1 MNKKNLISIIVLAL
15 LIIVFVITKLND
27 KTERRI
33 NFFRFDSTQVY
44 AIEITAQEDT
54 LKLAKIDDVWMIDYP
69 LNYPPAKLKI
79 DDIFQKVLQVET
91 SSIPITESSFE
102 KFNVTDS
109 LGTLLVFYDK
119 NDKVLEEVLIGKSGN
134 YNYSYAR
141 RKDDPKVYQ
150 LYTNISYSINPVVSS
165 WRKKEI
171 IEIPEEDISRI
182 FVSYNGSDYS
192 LSTTDSLW
200 MYQNDET
207 GFSLKETNSSLKSI
221 VSAIKRFT
229 VADFIDNEF
238 EEYQQKFEKPDVE
251 VTVELFNDEPINL
264 KFVEHEEKKFVLL
277 KNEEIE
283 HLYIIY
289 ESWVN
294 RFKKSEEDFL
304 K

>member
-1 MNKKNLISIIVLAL
+1 MNKKNLIPIIVLIL
-15 LIIVFVITKLND
+15 LIIVFIITKLND

-79 DDIFQKVLQVET
+79 DDIFKKVLQVET
-91 SSIPITESSFE
+91 SSIPITETSFE

-119 NDKVLEEVLIGKSGN
+119 NGKILEEVLIGKSGN

-141 RKDDPKVYQ
+141 RKDDAKVYQ
-150 LYTNISYSINPVVSS
+150 LFTNISYSINPKVST

-171 IEIPEEDISRI
+171 LEIPEHDISRI
-182 FVSYNGSDYS
+182 FVSYDGSNYS
-192 LSTTDSLW
+192 LSATDSLW
-200 MYQNDET
+200 MYQDEET
-207 GFSLKETNSSLKSI
+207 GFSIKEANSSLKSI
-221 VSAIKRFT
+221 ISAVKKFT

-238 EEYQQKFEKPDVE
+238 EDYQQKLENPDVE
-251 VTVELFNDEPINL
+251 VTVELFNDEPIKM
-264 KFVEHEEKKFVLL
+264 KFIEHEEKKFILQ
-277 KNEEIE
+277 KNDETE

-294 RFKKSEEDFL
+294 RFKKSEEDFS

>member
-1 MNKKNLISIIVLAL
+1 MNKKNLIPIIVLAL

-79 DDIFQKVLQVET
+79 DDIFKKVLQVET
-91 SSIPITESSFE
+91 SSIPITETSFE

-119 NDKVLEEVLIGKSGN
+119 NGKILEEVLIGKSEN

-141 RKDDPKVYQ
+141 RKDDAKVYQ
-150 LYTNISYSINPVVSS
+150 LFTNISYSINPKVSS

-171 IEIPEEDISRI
+171 IEISEEDISRV
-182 FVSYNGSDYS
+182 FVSYDGADYS
-192 LSTTDSLW
+192 FSATDSLW
-200 MYQNDET
+200 MYQDDET
-207 GFSLKETNSSLKSI
+207 GFSIKEANSSFKSI
-221 VSAIKRFT
+221 ISAIKKFIVT
-229 VADFIDNEF
+229 DFIDNEF
-238 EEYQQKFEKPDVE
+238 EKYQQKFENPDVE

-264 KFVEHEEKKFVLL
+264 KFIEHEEKKFVLQL
-277 KNEEIE
+277 NDETE
-283 HLYIIY
+283 HLYVIY

-294 RFKKSEEDFL
+294 RFKKSDEDFL

>member
-1 MNKKNLISIIVLAL
+1 MNKKNLIPIIVLAL

-33 NFFRFDSTQVY
+33 NFFRFDSTQIY
-44 AIEITAQEDT
+44 TIEIASSEDT
-54 LKLAKIDDVWMIDYP
+54 LKLAKIDNNWMIEYP
-69 LNYPPAKLKI
+69 VSYPPAKRKI

-91 SSIPITESSFE
+91 SSIPITETSFE

-119 NDKVLEEVLIGKSGN
+119 NGKILEEVLIGKSGN

-141 RKDDPKVYQ
+141 RKDDAKVYQ
-150 LYTNISYSINPVVSS
+150 LYTNISYSINPKVST

-171 IEIPEEDISRI
+171 IEIPEQDISRI
-182 FVSYNGSDYS
+182 FVSYDGTDYS
-192 LSTTDSLW
+192 LSATDSLW
-200 MYQNDET
+200 MYQDAET
-207 GFSLKETNSSLKSI
+207 GFSIKEANSNLKSI
-221 VSAIKRFT
+221 ISAIKRFT
-229 VADFIDNEF
+229 VADFIDNEY
-238 EEYQQKFEKPDVE
+238 EDYQQKFENPALE

-264 KFVEHEEKKFVLL
+264 KFIEHEEKKFVLQL
-277 KNEEIE
+277 NDETEY
-283 HLYIIY
+283 LYIIY

>member
-1 MNKKNLISIIVLAL
+1 MNKKNLIPIIVLAL
-15 LIIVFVITKLND
+15 LIIVFLITKLND

-79 DDIFQKVLQVET
+79 DDIFKKVLQVET
-91 SSIPITESSFE
+91 SSIPITETSFE
-102 KFNVTDS
+102 KFNVADG

-119 NDKVLEEVLIGKSGN
+119 NGKILEEVLIGKSGN

-141 RKDDPKVYQ
+141 RKDDAKVYQ
-150 LYTNISYSINPVVSS
+150 LFTNISYSINPKVSS

-171 IEIPEEDISRI
+171 IEIPEQDISRV
-182 FVSYNGSDYS
+182 FVSYDGADYS
-192 LSTTDSLW
+192 LSATDSLW
-200 MYQNDET
+200 MYQDDET
-207 GFSLKETNSSLKSI
+207 GFSIKEANSSFKSI
-221 VSAIKRFT
+221 ISAIKKFIVT
-229 VADFIDNEF
+229 DFIDNEF
-238 EEYQQKFEKPDVE
+238 EEYQQKFENPDVE
-251 VTVELFNDEPINL
+251 VTVELFNDEPFNL
-264 KFVEHEEKKFVLL
+264 KFIEHEEKKFVLQ
-277 KNEEIE
+277 KNDETE

-294 RFKKSEEDFL
+294 RFKKSDEDFS

>member
-1 MNKKNLISIIVLAL
+1 MNKKNLIPIIILAL

-44 AIEITAQEDT
+44 AIEIATQEDT
-54 LKLAKIDDVWMIDYP
+54 LKLTKIDNNWMIDYP

-79 DDIFQKVLQVET
+79 DDIFKKVLQVET
-91 SSIPITESSFE
+91 SSIPITETSFE

-119 NDKVLEEVLIGKSGN
+119 NGKILEEVLIGKSEN

-141 RKDDPKVYQ
+141 RKDDAKVYQ
-150 LYTNISYSINPVVSS
+150 LFTNISYSINPKVSS

-171 IEIPEEDISRI
+171 IEISEEDISRV
-182 FVSYNGSDYS
+182 FVSYDGANYS
-192 LSTTDSLW
+192 FSATDSLW
-200 MYQNDET
+200 MYQDDET
-207 GFSLKETNSSLKSI
+207 GFSIKEANSSFKSI
-221 VSAIKRFT
+221 ISAIKKFIVT
-229 VADFIDNEF
+229 DFIDNEF
-238 EEYQQKFEKPDVE
+238 EKYQQKFENPDVE
-251 VTVELFNDEPINL
+251 VTVELFNDEPFNL
-264 KFVEHEEKKFVLL
+264 KFIEHEEKKFVLQ
-277 KNEEIE
+277 KNDETE

-294 RFKKSEEDFL
+294 RFKKSDEDFS

>member
-1 MNKKNLISIIVLAL
+1 MNKKNLIPIIILAL

-44 AIEITAQEDT
+44 AIEIATQEDT
-54 LKLAKIDDVWMIDYP
+54 LKLTKIDNNWMIDYP

-79 DDIFQKVLQVET
+79 DDIFKKVLQVET
-91 SSIPITESSFE
+91 SSIPITETSFE

-119 NDKVLEEVLIGKSGN
+119 NGKILEEVLIGKSEN

-141 RKDDPKVYQ
+141 RKDDAKVYQ
-150 LYTNISYSINPVVSS
+150 LFTNISYSINPKVSS

-171 IEIPEEDISRI
+171 IEISEEDISRV
-182 FVSYNGSDYS
+182 FVSYDGADYS
-192 LSTTDSLW
+192 FSATDSLW
-200 MYQNDET
+200 MYQDDET
-207 GFSLKETNSSLKSI
+207 GFSIKEANSSFKSI
-221 VSAIKRFT
+221 ISAIKKFIVT
-229 VADFIDNEF
+229 DFIDNEF
-238 EEYQQKFEKPDVE
+238 EKYQQKFENPDVE

-264 KFVEHEEKKFVLL
+264 KFIEHEEKKFVLQL
-277 KNEEIE
+277 NDETE
-283 HLYIIY
+283 HLYVIY

-294 RFKKSEEDFL
+294 RFKKTEEDFL

>member
-1 MNKKNLISIIVLAL
+1 MNKKNLIPIVVLAL
-15 LIIVFVITKLND
+15 LIIIFIITKLND

-33 NFFRFDSTQVY
+33 NFFRFDSTQVN

-54 LKLAKIDDVWMIDYP
+54 LKLVKSDNIWMIDYP

-79 DDIFQKVLQVET
+79 DEIFQKVLQVET
-91 SSIPITESSFE
+91 SSIPITETSFE
-102 KFNVTDS
+102 KFNVADS

-119 NDKVLEEVLIGKSGN
+119 NDKILEEVLIGKSGN

-141 RKDDPKVYQ
+141 RKDDVKVYQ
-150 LYTNISYSINPVVSS
+150 LYTNISYSIDPKVSS

-171 IEIPEEDISRI
+171 IEIPEEDISKV

-192 LSTTDSLW
+192 LSATDSLW
-200 MYQNDET
+200 MYQDDET
-207 GFSLKETNSSLKSI
+207 GFSIKETNSSLKSI
-221 VSAIKRFT
+221 ISAIKRFT
-229 VADFIDNEF
+229 VTDFIDNEF
-238 EEYQQKFEKPDVE
+238 EDYQQKFENPDVE

-264 KFVEHEEKKFVLL
+264 KFIGHEEKKFALQ
-277 KNEEIE
+277 KNDETE

-294 RFKKSEEDFL
+294 RFKKSEEDL
-304 K
+304 AK

>member
-1 MNKKNLISIIVLAL
+1 MNKKNLIPIVVLAL
-15 LIIVFVITKLND
+15 LIIIFIITKLND

-44 AIEITAQEDT
+44 AIEITASEDT
-54 LKLAKIDDVWMIDYP
+54 LKLAKIDNNWMIDYP

-79 DDIFQKVLQVET
+79 DDIFKKVLQVET

-119 NDKVLEEVLIGKSGN
+119 NGKILEEVLIGKSGN

-141 RKDDPKVYQ
+141 RKDDAKVYQ
-150 LYTNISYSINPVVSS
+150 LYTNISYSINPKVST

-171 IEIPEEDISRI
+171 IEIPEQDISRV
-182 FVSYNGSDYS
+182 FVSYDGSDYS
-192 LSTTDSLW
+192 LSATDSLW
-200 MYQNDET
+200 MYQDDET
-207 GFSLKETNSSLKSI
+207 GFSIKEANSSLKSI
-221 VSAIKRFT
+221 ISAIKRFT
-229 VADFIDNEF
+229 VSDFIDNEF
-238 EEYQQKFEKPDVE
+238 EDYQQKLENPAVE
-251 VTVELFNDEPINL
+251 VTVELFNDEPIKM
-264 KFVEHEEKKFVLL
+264 KFIEYEEKKFALQ
-277 KNEEIE
+277 KNDETEY
-283 HLYIIY
+283 LYIIY

-294 RFKKSEEDFL
+294 RFEKTEEDFA